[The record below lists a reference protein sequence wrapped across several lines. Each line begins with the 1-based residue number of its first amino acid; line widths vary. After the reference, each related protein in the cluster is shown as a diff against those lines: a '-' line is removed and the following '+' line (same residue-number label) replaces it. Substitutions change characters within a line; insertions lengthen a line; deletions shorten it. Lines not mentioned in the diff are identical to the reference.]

1 IASSDNS
8 CDDPS
13 TASCTTTVFHN
24 PPTETDCT
32 FYSNTTTSTYSIDC
46 QGCDITTV
54 RLGAGLPC
62 HQETT
67 IPGTST
73 INVTS
78 CICSGCNYGNEDCNS
93 SSTYPYATGP
103 SKRTAEPTSSSTS
116 TYESTKSS
124 TPLPTTACPCTS
136 PPPKAT
142 CTKTVPGT
150 FQPLSQATCTFYA
163 STSTTTECADCG
175 AGYKGC
181 EVRTRYPGV
190 GPAVHCDTDTNLP
203 VTTSTLTYCTG

>member
-1 IASSDNS
+1 MK
-8 CDDPS
+8 
-13 TASCTTTVFHN
+13 TVFHN

-62 HQETT
+62 QRKTT

-78 CICSGCNYGNEDCNS
+78 CICSGCNYGNNDGCNS
-93 SSTYPYATGP
+93 TSTYAYPTGP
-103 SKRTAEPTSSSTS
+103 SKRTAERTSTSTFAYDAISSSTL
-116 TYESTKSS
+116 
-124 TPLPTTACPCTS
+124 LPTTACPCTS
-136 PPPKAT
+136 PPPVAT
-142 CTKTVPGT
+142 CTKSVLGQ
-150 FQPLSQATCTFYA
+150 FQRLSQATCTFWA

-175 AGYKGC
+175 AGYEGC
-181 EVRTRYPGV
+181 EVKTWYAGL
-190 GPAVHCDTDTNLP
+190 GPAVHCDTDAYLP